1 MLDAGHI
8 VAIVSKVIGVDDL
21 LSCSFADR
29 VRARELCSW
38 LLLRACGCPNA
49 RAGELLNCTPACCW
63 AQAKRVDER
72 IAEGSELD
80 VPELIASL
88 VEERGD
94 IAIPMHRNTGGR
106 KPNTIGRTKK
116 KVKRIEA
123 RAAPVIADNNRE
135 VSTVPMVERAGCPSV
150 RPCPRIECPHHL
162 PASCVLDVV
171 AVGPQTLEQASRL
184 LGMREETVRLIERR
198 ALLKMRHAMTIRLGG
213 ES

>member
-1 MLDAGHI
+1 MLETGRI
-8 VAIVSKVIGVDDL
+8 VAIVARVIGVDDL
-21 LSCSFADR
+21 LSCSFAQR

-72 IAEGSELD
+72 IAQGSEVD

-88 VEERGD
+88 LQERGD

-106 KPNTIGRTKK
+106 KPKLSGRSRSRAQ
-116 KVKRIEA
+116 RIDA
-123 RAAPVIADNNRE
+123 HVTAVVANNNRE
-135 VSTVPMVERAGCPSV
+135 VDTVPMVERAGCPSV
-150 RPCPRIECPHHL
+150 RPCPRTECPHHL

-171 AVGPQTLEQASRL
+171 AGGPRTLEQTARL
-184 LGMREETVRLIERR
+184 LGMRDETVRLIERG
-198 ALLKMRHAMTIRLGG
+198 ALLKLREAMTIKLGG
-213 ES
+213 GQ